1 MHGRAA
7 PGDNRRRSL
16 SHETSIERLRA
27 AHEPPL
33 KTSQEAQPS
42 GIVERFALRLRL
54 EEVLALAF
62 LLPTTYFTLVAD
74 HYARVNHVSRSQ
86 YPAAVARLAF
96 AVALLLLLALA
107 VRRWPAARA
116 VLIVRETLPFLA
128 CVLVYTNLHDTL
140 GFANPHDVHD
150 QLAAFDQWLFGV
162 QPTVWAERFVT
173 RERTE
178 LMNLL
183 YWNFA
188 WIALAPSLYLLVRAR
203 WQAFRAVTFG
213 VVLCFLLGY
222 FLYLAFPA
230 APPRLVLAQQYHR
243 HLLGGPLSGMAERAL
258 HLLPT
263 DSRAAFPSLHAAVS
277 VLVLGYAWRHA
288 RWLVAVLLPAVLG
301 LLVATI
307 YLRHHFVADLLA
319 GFALAPVAAWLA
331 PRLDRAWSARQRVL
345 GYPPALGAD

>member
-1 MHGRAA
+1 VDDQPAGIGGRW
-7 PGDNRRRSL
+7 L
-16 SHETSIERLRA
+16 
-27 AHEPPL
+27 
-33 KTSQEAQPS
+33 
-42 GIVERFALRLRL
+42 LRLRL
-54 EEVLALAF
+54 EEALALAF
-62 LLPTTYFTLVAD
+62 LVPTTYFTVVAD
-74 HYARVNHVSRSQ
+74 HYARLNQVTRSQ

-107 VRRWPAARA
+107 VRRWPAARP
-116 VLIVRETLPFLA
+116 VLWLRETLPFLA

-140 GFANPHDVHD
+140 GFANPHDIHD
-150 QLAAFDQWLFGV
+150 QLADFDQWLFGV

-188 WIALAPSLYLLVRAR
+188 WIALAPSVWLLAR
-203 WQAFRAVTFG
+203 GRWREFRTVTFG

-230 APPRLVLAQQYHR
+230 APPRLVLAHQYR
-243 HLLGGPLSGMAERAL
+243 VHLLGGPLSGMADRAL
-258 HLLPT
+258 QLLPT

-277 VLVLGYAWRHA
+277 VLALGYAWRHA
-288 RWLVAVLLPAVLG
+288 RWLVALLLPAVLG
-301 LLVATI
+301 LLVSTI

-331 PRLDRAWSARQRVL
+331 PRLDRAWSARQRAL
-345 GYPPALGAD
+345 GCTPALGAD

>member
-1 MHGRAA
+1 MA
-7 PGDNRRRSL
+7 
-16 SHETSIERLRA
+16 RL
-27 AHEPPL
+27 L
-33 KTSQEAQPS
+33 
-42 GIVERFALRLRL
+42 LRLRL

-62 LLPTTYFTLVAD
+62 LVPTTYFTLVAD
-74 HYARVNHVSRSQ
+74 QYVRLHHVARSQ

-96 AVALLLLLALA
+96 AVALLLALGLV
-107 VRRWPAARA
+107 VRRWPAARP
-116 VLIVRETLPFLA
+116 VLWLRETLPFLA

-150 QLAAFDQWLFGV
+150 HLAAFDQWLFGL

-173 RERTE
+173 RGRTE

-188 WIALAPSLYLLVRAR
+188 WIALAPSAALLVRGR
-203 WQAFRAVTFG
+203 WRDFRAVTFG

-230 APPRLVLAQQYHR
+230 APPRLVLAQQYR
-243 HLLGGPLSGMAERAL
+243 VHLLGGPVTGLADSAL
-258 HLLPT
+258 RLLPT

-277 VLVLGYAWRHA
+277 VLVLGYAWR
-288 RWLVAVLLPAVLG
+288 RVRGLFWPLLLAVLG
-301 LLVATI
+301 LLVSTV

-319 GFALAPVAAWLA
+319 GFALAPCAAWLA
-331 PRLDRAWSARQRVL
+331 PRLDRVWSARQREL
-345 GYPPALGAD
+345 GYAPALGAE